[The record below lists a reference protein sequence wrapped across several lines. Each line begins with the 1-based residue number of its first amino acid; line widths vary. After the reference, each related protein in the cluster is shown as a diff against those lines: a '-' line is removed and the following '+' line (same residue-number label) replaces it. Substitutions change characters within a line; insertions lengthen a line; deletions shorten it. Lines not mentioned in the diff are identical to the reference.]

1 MKQKILFICVH
12 NRARSEMAALIN
24 ESCGE
29 FFEAESAGLEPG
41 ALNPLAMEALPS
53 SPSVVTFCRSNYS
66 FALAFSV
73 PLRRRTPAQR

>member
-29 FFEAESAGLEPG
+29 FFEGESAGLEPG

-53 SPSVVTFCRSNYS
+53 SLSVVKPRPRADFCRSNYS
-66 FALAFSV
+66 FAFAFSV
-73 PLRRRTPAQR
+73 PLRR